1 MRPDVLRQPL
11 MATLLLFAVLF
22 FLFAY
27 RSYVFPYPEEL
38 SASSATPIEAF
49 LIYLSGRYGILSL
62 VAYIFLIF
70 ANGISVSRILSRHMV
85 LSSRSY
91 LPMIFYL
98 VASCGLW
105 IGKTSI
111 PAALS
116 SFLLLRG
123 TEYFILSFIRK
134 MSFDHTFRGS
144 LLIGLIPLI
153 FPSSA
158 IYLLAIPL
166 GMFVFRR
173 SARETTAALIAGLLP
188 LFTYAYT
195 MWALDYGF
203 IEPLAAIWHE
213 AASIPAG
220 LTLGLEDP
228 IDIMRTVVAGITV
241 ILLLLGLFSFMI
253 TSNTMRTRSRTIFIY
268 FILLLII
275 GVFQLLLPGMD
286 VSALIIIAVP
296 VSAIIPAFFSH
307 FPGWISGSA
316 YVAYLLSVMLLNAY
330 PLLMA

>member
-1 MRPDVLRQPL
+1 
-11 MATLLLFAVLF
+11 
-22 FLFAY
+22 
-27 RSYVFPYPEEL
+27 
-38 SASSATPIEAF
+38 
-49 LIYLSGRYGILSL
+49 
-62 VAYIFLIF
+62 
-70 ANGISVSRILSRHMV
+70 
-85 LSSRSY
+85 
-91 LPMIFYL
+91 MIFYL

-134 MSFDHTFRGS
+134 TSFDHTFRGS

-275 GVFQLLLPGMD
+275 GVFQLLLPGD
-286 VSALIIIAVP
+286 VVKIAPDVIHWHGAAPDSEFTHIAIGTQLDKGGVTWLEP
-296 VSAIIPAFFSH
+296 VTDEEYNS
-307 FPGWISGSA
+307 
-316 YVAYLLSVMLLNAY
+316 YKENNNQ
-330 PLLMA
+330 